1 MENIYEN
8 LLRILKQYDGLSA
21 ENGSLYK
28 NKVQELCLK
37 NDEKLIE
44 LLLSDPKCKEHFFS
58 QVGDATI
65 FNKDELIKLVYS
77 KKFLPDSYTK
87 FSEKIGLANEDEFIV
102 KNQEVVLN
110 WPYKDCILEGGMTK
124 EEKGRDEIFWNE
136 VIAPEHITRLKSP
149 KAFMNGKRIDAKG
162 SKRLNDFSR
171 GQDGT
176 IEDNLIIKG
185 NNLLALYS
193 LREEFAGKVKL
204 VYIDPPFNTENDS
217 FKYNDQ
223 FNHSSWLTFMKDRLR
238 EARKLLRPDGIIFV
252 HCDDIE
258 QAYLKVLMDE
268 VFGREN
274 FVSNVAVKSSTPSGT
289 KTAHKEKTL
298 IKIKDHL
305 IVFRKDNIKL
315 NPQYSRSIN
324 WDKHYNH
331 WFDPVEAMELVPLR
345 NILKKEKV
353 KEENYFNTE
362 AKDFREF
369 YLRNSEKIVCLSGYK
384 NTKIKEECRKKPNE
398 IIKFGD
404 CYYRDKRMIQP
415 LSKSIKKVIIG
426 GYKMGDDIAQLVCDF
441 WQDIDFNNTQNEGG
455 VSLPTGKKPETLLM
469 RIIEMATSPGDTVLD
484 FFLGSGTTAAVAH
497 KMGRQYIGVEQ
508 MDYVDDIACERLK
521 KVVKGEQGGVS
532 KIVEFG
538 GGGNFVYLELAEWN
552 QKWVKE
558 IKQAQTKRKTKG
570 LWGKLKKHAF
580 LSCKIDVRKVDK
592 NAKEFDD
599 LSLDDQKKFLLDCLD
614 ANHLYINYSE
624 IEDQDY
630 AMKPEDKELSRSF
643 YRK

>member
-58 QVGDATI
+58 QVGNATI

-162 SKRLNDFSR
+162 TKQLKDFRR

-176 IEDNLIIKG
+176 IKDNLIIKG
-185 NNLLALYS
+185 NNLLVLYS
-193 LREEFAGKVKL
+193 LKEQFAGKVKL
-204 VYIDPPFNTENDS
+204 IYIDPPYNIEGDS
-217 FKYNDQ
+217 FRYNDK
-223 FNHSSWLTFMKDRLR
+223 FNHSSWLTFIKNRLKASR
-238 EARKLLRPDGIIFV
+238 ELLSQDGFISV
-252 HCDDIE
+252 HCDDTE
-258 QAYLKVLMDE
+258 HSYLKVLMDE
-268 VFGREN
+268 VFGVDNFIATFVRKVSSSARLDAEQVSVETDYICCYSKTEAGLLNYRSYKTNGYKKSDQHEKVRGKFKLNKLDRGSIKYSEKQDYPIKVPDGTLVYPGGTSNNNGWTWRWSEPKLKWGIANDFIVFKKFKDKWSVYFKQYEN
-274 FVSNVAVKSSTPSGT
+274 VNNKLEAIDRVLPYKNLLLEHYNEQGT
-289 KTAHKEKTL
+289 KEHKEL
-298 IKIKDHL
+298 
-305 IVFRKDNIKL
+305 FG
-315 NPQYSRSIN
+315 S
-324 WDKHYNH
+324 
-331 WFDPVEAMELVPLR
+331 
-345 NILKKEKV
+345 KKF
-353 KEENYFNTE
+353 NY
-362 AKDFREF
+362 
-369 YLRNSEKIVCLSGYK
+369 
-384 NTKIKEECRKKPNE
+384 P
-398 IIKFGD
+398 
-404 CYYRDKRMIQP
+404 
-415 LSKSIKKVIIG
+415 
-426 GYKMGDDIAQLVCDF
+426 
-441 WQDIDFNNTQNEGG
+441 
-455 VSLPTGKKPETLLM
+455 KPESLM
-469 RIIEMATSPGDTVLD
+469 HTILSMATSPGDIVLD

-558 IKQAQTKRKTKG
+558 IKQAQTKRETKG
-570 LWGKLKKHAF
+570 LWGKLKKNAF
-580 LSCKIDVRKVDK
+580 LSYKIDVQEVDK

-614 ANHLYINYSE
+614 ANHLYINFSE